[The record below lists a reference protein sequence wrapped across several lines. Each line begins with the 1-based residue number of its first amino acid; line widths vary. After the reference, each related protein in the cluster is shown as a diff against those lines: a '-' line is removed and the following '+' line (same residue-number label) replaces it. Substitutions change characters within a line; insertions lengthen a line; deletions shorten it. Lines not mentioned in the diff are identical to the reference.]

1 MAGQPGRADGSWCPR
16 VAQCRACSGSVRPA
30 GVGVTTPECMC
41 TCVGGL
47 SVTREQWPSRSQGL
61 ERGRSSDGPRW
72 PWGTLF
78 SLPQDARNGG
88 GRKGGGRSPSGA
100 GLPRG
105 TERHGSRNRG
115 GRPAEGAPRRATAA
129 AGDGAGGAGSAARAP
144 GHALGDV
151 VCDVRV
157 PGCPEP
163 ACPGTHP
170 GPTLRTTC
178 SAVLAGACTG
188 EGAVGCSEPCVPG
201 APEPVPGGPGPGFGV
216 TVNAPLPKAVPAALP
231 PSERL

>member
-1 MAGQPGRADGSWCPR
+1 M
-16 VAQCRACSGSVRPA
+16 
-30 GVGVTTPECMC
+30 GVTTPECMC
-41 TCVGGL
+41 TCVGGP

-78 SLPQDARNGG
+78 SLPQDSRNGG

-100 GLPRG
+100 GSGERAGLPRG

-115 GRPAEGAPRRATAA
+115 GSPAEGAPRRAPRGGPLRQPGTAQAGPAPPLVHLDTHLVTWCVMSGCPA
-129 AGDGAGGAGSAARAP
+129 ALSRPAPAPTRDPRSGPRAAR
-144 GHALGDV
+144 
-151 VCDVRV
+151 CWR
-157 PGCPEP
+157 
-163 ACPGTHP
+163 
-170 GPTLRTTC
+170 
-178 SAVLAGACTG
+178 GACTG

-201 APEPVPGGPGPGFGV
+201 APGPVPGGPGPGFGV

>member
-1 MAGQPGRADGSWCPR
+1 MARGGLGALCSPCPR
-16 VAQCRACSGSVRPA
+16 TLETAGEGKEAAGHPAVRGAASVR
-30 GVGVTTPECMC
+30 
-41 TCVGGL
+41 
-47 SVTREQWPSRSQGL
+47 
-61 ERGRSSDGPRW
+61 
-72 PWGTLF
+72 
-78 SLPQDARNGG
+78 
-88 GRKGGGRSPSGA
+88 A

-144 GHALGDV
+144 GHTLGDV

>member
-1 MAGQPGRADGSWCPR
+1 
-16 VAQCRACSGSVRPA
+16 
-30 GVGVTTPECMC
+30 MC
-41 TCVGGL
+41 TCVGGP

-88 GRKGGGRSPSGA
+88 GRKGGGRSPSG
-100 GLPRG
+100 
-105 TERHGSRNRG
+105 RNRG